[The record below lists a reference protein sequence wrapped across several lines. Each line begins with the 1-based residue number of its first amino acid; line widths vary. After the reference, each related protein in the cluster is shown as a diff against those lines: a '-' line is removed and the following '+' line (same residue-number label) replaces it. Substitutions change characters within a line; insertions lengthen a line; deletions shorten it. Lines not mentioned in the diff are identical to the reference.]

1 MANEQITI
9 GEGVTEPI
17 PITLLSI
24 DRQTDDGTAVDL
36 TGATLCAMQIRSV
49 DQGTA
54 FDYDT
59 TTDPLRLEF
68 TDKVNGIITFTPL
81 GTEFLFSENWYETYF
96 MITDVDGSL
105 IRFPS
110 DGVVPI
116 EVLEAF

>member
-24 DRQTDDGTAVDL
+24 DRLTDDGTDIDL
-36 TGATLCAMQIRSV
+36 TGATLCDMRIQTADES
-49 DQGTA
+49 DQ
-54 FDYDT
+54 FNYDT
-59 TTDPLRLEF
+59 TSDPTRLEF
-68 TDKVNGIITFTPL
+68 TDKPNGIITFTPL
-81 GTEFLFSENWYETYF
+81 GTEFIATEKWYECYF
-96 MITDVDGSL
+96 MVTDAGGSL

-116 EVLEAF
+116 EVIKSF